1 MGLEQDISLE
11 AHGLS
16 CIRDDRI
23 LFSELEFDLR
33 PHQVL
38 VIEGRNGSGKTSLLR
53 ILCGIR
59 MQDEGTIH
67 WCGDPID
74 KLGGQYFRHLAYIG
88 HMDGVK
94 RDLTAMENLAIAKAL
109 GTANDIG
116 PEEALEQVG
125 LGGFEDV
132 FAQSLSAG
140 QRRRIALARLLVTRH
155 RLWIVDEP
163 FTALDK
169 DGVDIFKTMI
179 EKHTASGGMV
189 AFTSHQD
196 VVFEGPELQ
205 YIHLST

>member
-1 MGLEQDISLE
+1 MGSEQDISLQ

-16 CIRDDRI
+16 CVRDDRI

-33 PHQVL
+33 PQQIL

-59 MQDEGTIH
+59 LQDEGTIL

-94 RDLTAMENLAIAKAL
+94 RDLTAVENLTMAKAL
-109 GTANDIG
+109 GTPNGVG
-116 PEEALEQVG
+116 PEGALEQVG
-125 LGGFEDV
+125 LFGFEDV
-132 FAQSLSAG
+132 LAQSLSAG
-140 QRRRIALARLLVTRH
+140 QRRRIALARLLVSDH

-163 FTALDK
+163 FTSLDK
-169 DGVDIFKTMI
+169 DGIDIFKTMM
-179 EKHTASGGMV
+179 ESHTAAGGMV
-189 AFTSHQD
+189 AFTSHHD

-205 YIHLST
+205 YIHLSA